1 MARKIVKRLIS
12 MALAAVILFTPG
24 CGNSNGGNLPS
35 AENEKKNEQGSGD
48 SDIAMGRY
56 EEEETDLSDNLA
68 NVREMKRFSDG
79 RLVITDASSGI
90 WVSNDNGASWES
102 ENTKY
107 LEEKLADTYIM
118 DIGVAEEGTL
128 GIIYDDY
135 EDENSEESDSVFDLS
150 PECALV
156 RADGTVVP
164 VSLSLTED
172 EMYANRIWLTGE
184 GRAFITTFGDII
196 YEVKEDGSSEEF
208 LRMEGRP
215 MLIQFR
221 DNIMLIDGYDF
232 EAPLLYDMEKEEYVE
247 DGVLS
252 DFVDRKSVV

>member
-24 CGNSNGGNLPS
+24 CGNSNGGNPPS

-102 ENTKY
+102 ENSWQ
-107 LEEKLADTYIM
+107 
-118 DIGVAEEGTL
+118 TL
-128 GIIYDDY
+128 ILWI
-135 EDENSEESDSVFDLS
+135 
-150 PECALV
+150 
-156 RADGTVVP
+156 
-164 VSLSLTED
+164 
-172 EMYANRIWLTGE
+172 
-184 GRAFITTFGDII
+184 
-196 YEVKEDGSSEEF
+196 
-208 LRMEGRP
+208 
-215 MLIQFR
+215 
-221 DNIMLIDGYDF
+221 
-232 EAPLLYDMEKEEYVE
+232 
-247 DGVLS
+247 
-252 DFVDRKSVV
+252 

>member
-107 LEEKLADTYIM
+107 LEEKLADPA
-118 DIGVAEEGTL
+118 VAA
-128 GIIYDDY
+128 DY
-135 EDENSEESDSVFDLS
+135 EAVTEVSGQIAELRERSELLLLRWTELSEELERS
-150 PECALV
+150 E
-156 RADGTVVP
+156 T
-164 VSLSLTED
+164 D
-172 EMYANRIWLTGE
+172 EG
-184 GRAFITTFGDII
+184 
-196 YEVKEDGSSEEF
+196 
-208 LRMEGRP
+208 
-215 MLIQFR
+215 
-221 DNIMLIDGYDF
+221 
-232 EAPLLYDMEKEEYVE
+232 
-247 DGVLS
+247 
-252 DFVDRKSVV
+252 